1 MRPGGKP
8 PSPALCVRIEVPTI
22 PAMDA
27 ALGQSSGFPRATS
40 STVQSIRENVLQ
52 GITDVA
58 VNNLLT
64 CHTTTNVFL
73 IAQVPSLTSLML
85 MATAI
90 SYAL

>member
-8 PSPALCVRIEVPTI
+8 PSPVLCVRIEVPII

-27 ALGQSSGFPRATS
+27 ALGQS
-40 STVQSIRENVLQ
+40 IRDNVLK

-64 CHTTTNVFL
+64 CNTTTNVFL
-73 IAQVPSLTSLML
+73 IVQVPSLTSLML

-90 SYAL
+90 SYALLT